1 VAVPAT
7 VLATYISMLLWLGGM
22 KYGTASRASLLN
34 QTGAIV
40 LMVLSRAMGE
50 RVPPRRWVGAAIA
63 LGGVAV
69 VLTR

>member
-1 VAVPAT
+1 
-7 VLATYISMLLWLGGM
+7 M

-40 LMVLSRAMGE
+40 LLVLSRAMGE
-50 RVPPRRWVGAAIA
+50 RVPPRRWAGAVIA